1 MLDKYYDS
9 LVTGFY
15 INVKKDIDRNLLM
28 AEQIKTLKLPYRKF
42 QAKDK
47 SLYQSY
53 ERPQYV
59 AHGESNLEIL
69 KKGLTTFNSHKH
81 LHILEDD
88 VTFSRDIKKYLS
100 KVLKS
105 LEHQEWDILFTDVIL
120 SLDTNL
126 FELENYYEIYKNKN
140 KLALLNL
147 KEYNFAG
154 SASFI
159 VNNKSI
165 KKVHGLLN
173 HIDSFDKKAFD
184 LQIRTLS
191 HTNKLKV
198 KTIFPFLTKTSIN
211 SQISTIENRNTTWEI
226 ASELLREHFYI
237 DNEKE
242 TTNNQYLIDYFK
254 TIKLN
259 KRKELLLNIMKYR
272 QSDVYTPI

>member
-15 INVKKDIDRNLLM
+15 INLKKDIDRDLLM
-28 AEQIKTLKLPYRKF
+28 AEQIKTLKLPYRRF

-59 AHGESNLEIL
+59 AHGVSHLEVL
-69 KKGLTTFNSHKH
+69 KQGFDSHKH

-88 VTFSRDIKKYLS
+88 VTFSKDIKQYLS

-105 LEHQEWDILFTDVIL
+105 LEHQEWDILFTDVTL

-126 FELENYYEIYKNKN
+126 FELENYYEIYEDKN

-147 KEYNFAG
+147 KEYGFAG
-154 SASFI
+154 SASYI

-173 HIDSFDKKAFD
+173 HIDSFNGKSFD
-184 LQIRTLS
+184 LQIRNLS
-191 HTNKLKV
+191 YSNKLKV
-198 KTIFPFLTKTSIN
+198 KTIFPFLTKTSIH
-211 SQISTIENRNTTWEI
+211 SRGSTIENRNKTWEI

-237 DNEKE
+237 DSEKE
-242 TTNNQYLIDYFK
+242 CTYNQHLIDYLK
-254 TIKLN
+254 TIKLDE
-259 KRKELLLNIMKYR
+259 RKELLLNIMKYR
-272 QSDVYTPI
+272 QSDKYKII